1 MINPNDSFKLYL
13 FSPILYY
20 QCIIVHFTL
29 PCALVNNHLWFKF
42 IGPYVRA
49 RHPNRNSYYLF
60 NMYLVVL
67 RLSGLLG
74 QEKLRGSQSILSR
87 GFFSPRFPRR
97 SVSTFVGLCPVLNLR
112 GHSHPSFHSAQPT
125 QIPPFLFQLICEI
138 VKWRLLQLIQV
149 TWYHLCDP
157 ISE

>member
-1 MINPNDSFKLYL
+1 M
-13 FSPILYY
+13 
-20 QCIIVHFTL
+20 CV
-29 PCALVNNHLWFKF
+29 CV
-42 IGPYVRA
+42 YVCMCVCV
-49 RHPNRNSYYLF
+49 YVCMCVCVCVYVC
-60 NMYLVVL
+60 MCLVVL

-125 QIPPFLFQLICEI
+125 QIPPFLFQLIREI
-138 VKWRLLQLIQV
+138 VK
-149 TWYHLCDP
+149 
-157 ISE
+157 